1 MQQCLIPRNM
11 ARVSAA
17 IFLAL
22 VIANLTGMV
31 HIEEITGSIPVFCP
45 FKAITGI
52 DCPGC
57 GMTRAMISLIAG
69 DPGNAVLYNPFC
81 FFFLFVLFMSVLPL
95 HWFKP
100 LHARLERA
108 LPVFYAAALS
118 LVITFWVFDRL
129 LPHIN

>member
-1 MQQCLIPRNM
+1 M
-11 ARVSAA
+11 ARICAA

-31 HIEEITGSIPVFCP
+31 HIEKVADAIPVFCP
-45 FKAITGI
+45 FKVVTGI
-52 DCPGC
+52 ECPGC
-57 GMTRAMISLIAG
+57 GMTRALTSLIAG

-81 FFFLFVLFMSVLPL
+81 FFLLFVLLISVLPL

-100 LHARLERA
+100 VLPRLEHA
-108 LPVFYAAALS
+108 LPVVYAVALS

-129 LPHIN
+129 LPHAH